1 MTIESQRNFKKFWL
15 VSEMRILEFTVN
27 WREWK
32 QSCVLGHIHTKF
44 PRKLLGTFLLV
55 LINIGEDSTEIKKKK

>member
-1 MTIESQRNFKKFWL
+1 
-15 VSEMRILEFTVN
+15 MRILEFTVN